1 MQCVFA
7 ENRCEFVAISCT
19 TPPSRCTRPTS
30 PYTGEAWALP
40 RRCIIPNI
48 EPKSN
53 NEEKLMQGMTKRELQ
68 ITDPQQ
74 ILSILDNAKVLQL
87 GLAVDNEPY
96 VVPMNYGYH
105 MENGRLTLYLH
116 SALQG
121 KKLDM
126 IRANPRVFIEMDC
139 DLTPFE
145 GKVPCQYGLSYSSI
159 MGRGTA
165 HIVEDVEEKKQAMTL
180 LMKTQTG
187 KDFTFEDR
195 LVSIVAVIRIDVE
208 EYTAKHR
215 PVPEKL
221 R

>member
-1 MQCVFA
+1 
-7 ENRCEFVAISCT
+7 
-19 TPPSRCTRPTS
+19 
-30 PYTGEAWALP
+30 
-40 RRCIIPNI
+40 
-48 EPKSN
+48 
-53 NEEKLMQGMTKRELQ
+53 MQGLTKREYR
-68 ITDPQQ
+68 ITDQDKIAQ
-74 ILSILDNAKVLQL
+74 ILDKGKVLHL

-96 VVPMNYGYH
+96 VVPMNYGYC
-105 MENGRLTLYLH
+105 MENGNLVLYLH

-126 IRANPRVFIEMDC
+126 ILTNPRVFFEIDC

-145 GKVPCQYGLSYSSI
+145 GKVACQYGLSYSSV

-165 HIVEDVEEKKQAMTL
+165 RIVEDVEEKKQAMSI

-187 KDFTFEDR
+187 KDFSFEDR
-195 LVSIVAVIRIDVE
+195 LVSIVAVIRIDVS

-215 PVPEKL
+215 PLPEAM